1 VSKAEINAAVAD
13 QTQKNTPAVLPAPL
27 LLAKQTEGLRKN
39 EAAGVNPQ
47 SVNPGANV
55 LIVDNDQQSVRFLL
69 EILARKGIRGTIAD
83 NKKLA
88 VNSLERNDYDLVFG
102 TIQIDC
108 PKDGFELIHEIKTNF
123 PDLPVIMMC
132 ETQEQKAQNQPFDK
146 LRAVSNVEPQ
156 QVLDMA
162 VKAIYAGCCNFLLK
176 PLDCEKIENLLDTF
190 LPNHPIST
198 ADCAQ
203 DGAQPLYRIVGK
215 SAKLVQTVSL
225 AKKIAP
231 TSVPVLINGESG
243 TGKELI
249 SLLIHHHSRR
259 MSGAYIRL
267 NCAALSDSLLESEL
281 FGHEKGAFTGA
292 YIQRKGRFEMAHGG
306 TLLLDEI
313 TETPPRFQ
321 AKLLRVLEQQD
332 FERVGGNDS
341 VRVDVRIISTTNKDL
356 LQEVAQGRFRQ
367 DLYYRLSGVRLIL
380 PPLRQRSD
388 DLPDLVWHF
397 VNLYARQVQ
406 RHITRLDPA
415 MMDIFAKYHW
425 PGNIRQLRNAVLT
438 SLILGVGQTLSL
450 ADVSW
455 LFDELQPLPQENN
468 LSIETEQLVTT
479 KPASAWPRQ
488 DGRAVA
494 GKKLSSQAGKLNDAD
509 LALVGD
515 KQGLAG
521 LPLAQV
527 ERQAILD
534 TLRHTSG
541 NQTKAAK
548 ILGISDRT
556 LREKIRRY
564 RQHAPSKVEGKE
576 CLQTA

>member
-1 VSKAEINAAVAD
+1 VSKAEINAAAVD
-13 QTQKNTPAVLPAPL
+13 QTKKNAPAVLPAPL
-27 LLAKQTEGLRKN
+27 LRAKQIEGLRKN
-39 EAAGVNPQ
+39 EAAGANPQ

-83 NKKLA
+83 NKKTA
-88 VNSLERNDYDLVFG
+88 VNFLDRNDYDLVFG
-102 TIQIDC
+102 AIQIDY
-108 PKDGFELIHEIKTNF
+108 PKDGFELVHEIKTNS

-132 ETQEQKAQNQPFDK
+132 ETQEQKAQNQPAATVRK
-146 LRAVSNVEPQ
+146 HGEQ

-162 VKAIYAGCCNFLLK
+162 IKAIYAGCCNFLLK
-176 PLDCEKIENLLDTF
+176 PLDCEKTENLLDTF

-215 SAKLVQTVSL
+215 SAKLVQAINL

-231 TSVPVLINGESG
+231 TSVPVLISGESG

-259 MSGAYIRL
+259 TRGAYIRL
-267 NCAALSDSLLESEL
+267 NCAALSDALLESEL

-341 VRVDVRIISTTNKDL
+341 IRVDVRIISTTNKDL

-397 VNLYARQVQ
+397 VNLYARQGQ
-406 RHITRLDPA
+406 RHITRLDSA

-438 SLILGVGQTLSL
+438 SLILGVGPTLSL

-468 LSIETEQLVTT
+468 LSIETEQ
-479 KPASAWPRQ
+479 
-488 DGRAVA
+488 
-494 GKKLSSQAGKLNDAD
+494 KKLSSQAGKLNDAD
-509 LALVGD
+509 LALVRD

-564 RQHAPSKVEGKE
+564 RQKE
-576 CLQTA
+576 CLQLA